1 MYFSKTQQKFW
12 KNNNDRFNTK
22 YALYIQKIQF
32 LRSGKTRS
40 YAKVV
45 ILNKTL
51 QISETLWDHGA

>member
-12 KNNNDRFNTK
+12 KNNNERFNTK

>member
-12 KNNNDRFNTK
+12 KNNNERFNIK